1 MFTNKNPFNPFVMGV
16 SLIVILL
23 ALPGLLFAAENPAAS
38 DGRQVP
44 EIFVQLGHTSSINTV
59 EYSPDGRFILSGSN
73 DNSIKLWEAATGKL
87 IRTFKESEDIL
98 FVAFINDAKFFSLND
113 KGNICIWEIPTG
125 RRLREFAV
133 GEFGGSVNEQAI
145 AYDGSLL
152 RVIVG
157 MKLYIV
163 DIARQRLIQTVD
175 RPKTGEVQGYLGF
188 GFGFRNA
195 ISADGRLML
204 STVREDASESMMKS
218 KHKKIMFWDIA
229 SGRILATLTGHED
242 LIDVVALSA
251 DNRYALSGSRDKT
264 VRLWDLK
271 RGRAEAV
278 FTGHQKAVE
287 ALALSA
293 DRKYVLSGSNDNT
306 MKLWDVDSQK
316 EIYTFAHDCPVN
328 FVRFLPDGQLVL
340 SGDEKGAIRTWDI
353 STGKEVGSL
362 KSHVSYATASS
373 SDGRYLLT
381 GSFEGQLRL
390 WDASAGQLLKTI
402 EAHRGG
408 MTTVGFT
415 PDLKQAFSAGYD
427 RTVKLWNLQ
436 DGKLSRTFSG
446 HSGEVSKA
454 VVSPD
459 GLYLLSSSWKD
470 HVIDVRLWNIASGVE
485 MQVFKFPGFIKSIGF
500 SADSKRLIIAHSQ
513 KTAGDAVKVLTLDG
527 REIKSY
533 SNVGFTSYS
542 SDGRYLLARD
552 WQEVSAREQKLFEP
566 GAAPKKISSYSD
578 DFRKSNLMDIDSGKI
593 LGRFGQSGAVL
604 SISISADPNIVLTK
618 NRYDSDIRLWN
629 IHDGREIRRYPA
641 KFGLLTSDGKKIV
654 APAGKTLQIFE
665 TANAR
670 PGVMFSGGAPGEISS
685 LALSA
690 KGGYAATGDTSG
702 AVQFW
707 DIGSGALLKSVQASQ
722 KQMILAVAFSPDNR
736 YAASLARFGIIT
748 IWNLQDGQ
756 KVSEFKTDFTP
767 PFYDEL
773 SAGNFVNYGSGLL
786 VFSPD
791 SRHLA
796 CSPRQWDA
804 LSGRKVMDYQTPGG
818 PGYWVMFSPDGMHL
832 LSSDALW
839 ETSTGRRVRKM
850 ESIKGAN
857 LSVYSANGQYI
868 YAADLYGD
876 FYVTDAATGKLL
888 KRFADYIYTASFD
901 VSKDR
906 KTLVA
911 ADLNFPE
918 LSLWHTATGIKAA
931 AIEVDRPVTGVMLS
945 ADGQKAWAKQ
955 WISAGQYDLRAGKEL
970 AQYISFKDGEWIV
983 ITKEGYYNASPGGE
997 RYLSVRVNDQ
1007 VYGIENYR
1015 EAFFRP
1021 DLVKIALSGGSLQN
1035 YRKLGDIKQPPS
1047 VQIVDTPASVNTDE
1061 VTVRL
1066 SLSDQGGGIGDIRL
1080 YLNGTAVIMDSR
1092 AVVIREKAG
1101 QPVLKTYPLKLLKG
1115 NNIIKAVAFNGDNS
1129 MQSNEATLEVVA
1141 TYAQSGKPSL
1151 SALVI
1156 GIDEFKNPK
1165 LKLQYSAA
1173 DAELFAAT
1181 LRSASEGLFDRVTIK
1196 KMTKPEET
1204 TNAAIIREIKSFQS
1218 LRPDDLFVFYI
1229 ASHGTVDEGEYFL
1242 ITSNVG
1248 SLRTERLKMDGISQH
1263 MLKEALANIPA
1274 TKKLIIIDTCNA
1286 GALGEA
1292 IQVAM
1297 LTRGMSEDTALKILS
1312 RAVGSTILSAS
1323 TSVQEA
1329 LEGYQ
1334 GHGLFTYVLTEGLK
1348 GKADKGKTGYI
1359 KTTDLAD
1366 YVDNEVPVLAE
1377 KVFKRVQYPT
1387 ISISGQAFPIGKVK

>member
-1 MFTNKNPFNPFVMGV
+1 MGF
-16 SLIVILL
+16 SLIAILL
-23 ALPGLLFAAENPAAS
+23 VLPGLVFAAENPVAS
-38 DGRQVP
+38 DGRQGP

-59 EYSPDGRFILSGSN
+59 EFSPDGKFVLSGSD

-98 FVAFINDAKFFSLND
+98 FAALINDDRFFSLND
-113 KGNICIWEIPTG
+113 NGNICVWEIKTG

-145 AYDGSLL
+145 TYDGSVL

-157 MKLYIV
+157 MKLYNV
-163 DIARQRLIQTVD
+163 DMARERVIQTVA
-175 RPKTGEVQGYLGF
+175 RPKTGEISSFLGF
-188 GFGFRNA
+188 YFGFRNA
-195 ISADGRLML
+195 ISTDGRLML
-204 STVREDASESMMKS
+204 STVREDAGESMMKS
-218 KHKKIMFWDIA
+218 KHKKIMLWDIA
-229 SGRILATLTGHED
+229 TGRILATLTGHED
-242 LIDVVALSA
+242 LIDALALSS

-287 ALALSA
+287 ALALSS
-293 DRKYVLSGSNDNT
+293 DHKYALSGSRDNT
-306 MKLWDVDSQK
+306 MKLWDVEQQK
-316 EIYTFAHDCPVN
+316 EIHSFVHDCPVT
-328 FVRFLPDGQLVL
+328 FVRFTPDGRHVL
-340 SGDEKGAIRTWDI
+340 AGDDKGAIRTWDI
-353 STGKEVGSL
+353 ASGKEVSAL
-362 KSHVSYATASS
+362 KSHVSSAYAAAAS

-390 WDASAGQLLKTI
+390 WDAVRGLLLKTI
-402 EAHRGG
+402 DAHRGG
-408 MTTVGFT
+408 MTTVGLT
-415 PDLKQAFSAGYD
+415 PDQQQAFSAGYD
-427 RTVKLWNLQ
+427 RTVKLWNLSS
-436 DGKLSRTFSG
+436 GSLHRTFSG
-446 HSGEVSKA
+446 HAGEVSKA

-470 HVIDVRLWNIASGVE
+470 YVVDVRLWNIASGAE
-485 MQVFKFPGFIKSIGF
+485 MQVFKFPGFIRSLGF
-500 SADSKRLIIAHSQ
+500 SADSKRLLIAYSQ
-513 KTAGDAVKVLTLDG
+513 KTTGDAIKILALDG
-527 REIKSY
+527 REIQSY
-533 SNVGFTSYS
+533 VNVNFASYS
-542 SDGRYLLARD
+542 SNGRYLLARD
-552 WQEVSAREQKLFEP
+552 WQEASGREQKLFEP
-566 GAAPKKISSYSD
+566 GGAPKKTGGYSD
-578 DFRKSNLMDIDSGKI
+578 DFRRNNLMDIVSGKV

-604 SISISADPNIVLTK
+604 SISASADTKTVLTK

-629 IHDGREIRRYPA
+629 IQDGREIRRYPA
-641 KFGLLTSDGKKIV
+641 KFGLLTPDGKRIV
-654 APAGKTLQIFE
+654 APAGKTLQTFDA
-665 TANAR
+665 ANAR
-670 PGVMFSGGAPGEISS
+670 PGVSLAGAAAGEISS

-690 KGGYAATGDTSG
+690 KGGYAVTGDTTG

-707 DIGSGALLKSVQASQ
+707 DIGSGALLKSVQAAQ
-722 KQMILAVAFSPDNR
+722 KEMILAVAFSPDNR
-736 YAASLARFGIIT
+736 YAASLARFGMIK

-756 KVSEFKTDFTP
+756 KVSEFKANATP

-773 SAGNFVNYGSGLL
+773 LAGNFVNFGSGLL
-786 VFSPD
+786 AFSPD

-796 CSPRQWDA
+796 CGSRQWDA
-804 LSGRKVMDYQTPGG
+804 ATGTKVLDFQTPGG
-818 PGYWVMFSPDGMHL
+818 PGYWVAFSPDGAHL
-832 LSSDALW
+832 LSSDAIW

-857 LSVYSANGQYI
+857 LSVYSANGQYV
-868 YAADLYGD
+868 YAADLYGN

-888 KRFADYIYTASFD
+888 KRYADHIYTASFD
-901 VSKDR
+901 VSQDR

-911 ADLNFPE
+911 ADLTFPE
-918 LSLWHTATGIKAA
+918 LSLWHTATGKKGA
-931 AIEVDRPVTGVMLS
+931 AIAVDRPLTGVVLN
-945 ADGQKAWAKQ
+945 ADGHTAWAQQ
-955 WISAGQYDLRAGKEL
+955 WISASQYDLRAGKES
-970 AQYISFKDGEWIV
+970 AQFISFADGEWIV
-983 ITKEGYYNASPGGE
+983 ITPEGYYNASPGGE

-1021 DLVKIALSGGSLQN
+1021 DLVKIALAGGSLQN
-1035 YRKLGDIKQPPS
+1035 FRKLGDIKQPPS
-1047 VQIVDTPASVNTDE
+1047 VQIVNTPVSVNTDE

-1066 SLSDQGGGIGDIRL
+1066 NLTDQGGGIGDIRL
-1080 YLNGTAVIMDSR
+1080 YLNGTAVVMDSR
-1092 AVVIREKAG
+1092 AVIIREKAG
-1101 QPVLKTYPLKLLKG
+1101 QPVLKAYPLKLMKG
-1115 NNIIKAVAFNGDNS
+1115 KNIIKAVAFNGDNS
-1129 MQSNEATLEVVA
+1129 MQSNETMLEVVA

-1151 SALVI
+1151 YALVI

-1173 DAELFAAT
+1173 DADLFAAT
-1181 LRSASEGLFDRVTIK
+1181 LRSTSEGLFDRVTIK
-1196 KMTKPEET
+1196 KMTKPEAT
-1204 TNAAIIREIKSFQS
+1204 TSEAIIREIKSFQA

-1248 SLRTERLKMDGISQH
+1248 SLRTERLKTDAISQH

-1348 GKADKGKTGYI
+1348 GKADKGKTGYV
-1359 KTTDLAD
+1359 KTTDIAD

-1377 KVFKRVQYPT
+1377 KVFKRAQYPT